1 MIVIHR
7 IGSAPVH
14 TKCGRGKVT
23 SPQQA
28 VEVHAD
34 GRELEQVLKN
44 APFLRG
50 QPAFPQMDNDTGEW
64 LREEA
69 IAAVLAFNHN
79 EEE

>member
-50 QPAFPQMDNDTGEW
+50 QMDNDTGEW